1 MRTKEQDKA
10 HLDLHNELMHVV
22 VRLPSDYK
30 PYGEVERWKDDNKN
44 YPDCSMGCKHYK
56 TLSGEL
62 SADWGVCAN
71 RQSRRFGFLTFEHQ
85 AGLDCYER

>member
-1 MRTKEQDKA
+1 MNHKE
-10 HLDLHNELMHVV
+10 LHEELMHVV
-22 VRLPSDYK
+22 VRLPSDYY
-30 PYGEVERWKDDNKN
+30 PYGLVDRWNDEKES

-62 SADWGVCAN
+62 GADWGVCIN

-85 AGLDCYER
+85 AGYNCFESS